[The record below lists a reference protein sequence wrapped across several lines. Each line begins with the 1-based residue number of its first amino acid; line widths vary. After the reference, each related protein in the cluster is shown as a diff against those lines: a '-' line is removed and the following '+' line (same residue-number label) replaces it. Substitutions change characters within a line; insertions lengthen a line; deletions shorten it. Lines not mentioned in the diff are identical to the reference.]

1 MRRTIKH
8 AYAFTVSAWDRD
20 GGFGSIEP
28 GVTAVRAIVIMMM
41 RRRRRR
47 GRGR

>member
-8 AYAFTVSAWDRD
+8 AYAFTVYRD